1 MTLCVLDLVWL
12 TSVVVTLTRG
22 WRPLLYSRP
31 EKNMSLD
38 ASEKCSRTNVL
49 LFTTASADT
58 LICSRKGSCGFLP
71 SRRRQ
76 RRRNATVHRVFRDD
90 HVKSNKLASHA
101 CVRTILRSV
110 KPVFCL
116 GPLGWRC
123 MCACLSLKK
132 KGRTKQEREMWRFL
146 TVASF
151 WEKKQTTESG
161 RGERARS

>member
-1 MTLCVLDLVWL
+1 MSWTRVRKHLFEESPHMTLCVLDLVWL

-101 CVRTILRSV
+101 CVRTCVGASV
-110 KPVFCL
+110 CVKTK
-116 GPLGWRC
+116 
-123 MCACLSLKK
+123 ACQR
-132 KGRTKQEREMWRFL
+132 KG
-146 TVASF
+146 
-151 WEKKQTTESG
+151 
-161 RGERARS
+161 